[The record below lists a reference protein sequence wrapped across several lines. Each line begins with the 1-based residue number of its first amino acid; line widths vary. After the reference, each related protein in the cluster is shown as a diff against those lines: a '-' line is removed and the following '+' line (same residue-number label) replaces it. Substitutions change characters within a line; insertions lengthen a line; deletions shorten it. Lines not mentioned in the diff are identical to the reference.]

1 MDAKR
6 GDRSGSNYSNYESP
20 PVYNAEEIRP
30 HGGIKRFRSAG
41 YSNVKRTRLH
51 YSLDLICIHTVSTH
65 LCDCFFRYPTEMAS
79 PASAIGFEGFEKRLE
94 ISFSG
99 HGRQDLRSFSMAQ
112 LDTILRPAECTIVAA
127 LSNKFVD
134 SYILSESSLFIY
146 PHRIIIKTCGT
157 TRLLLSIPP
166 LLHLA
171 ADLSLSVASVRY
183 TRGGFRFPEAQ
194 PFPHRSFAEEVA
206 VLDRHFT
213 RLGCSSKAYSMSSSV
228 KSQQWHVYSATAAR
242 SDRPLYTLEMCMMG
256 LDRKRAAVFY
266 GKQHYTASEM
276 TIASGISDILPG
288 SQICEFQFDP
298 CGYSMNS
305 VEGAAIST
313 IHVTP
318 EDGFSYASFE
328 AMGYDTKVI
337 DLGRLITRVLACF
350 RPAEFSIAVE
360 TDGVGEGSPR
370 GAALDVSGYVSGERR
385 YKEMGRGS
393 VVYQSFKAC
402 DCESPTSILKNLWDV
417 MDPHRS
423 NL

>member
-1 MDAKR
+1 MTTSDTLP
-6 GDRSGSNYSNYESP
+6 E
-20 PVYNAEEIRP
+20 
-30 HGGIKRFRSAG
+30 
-41 YSNVKRTRLH
+41 RTRLH
-51 YSLDLICIHTVSTH
+51 YSLDLICIHTVSAH

-79 PASAIGFEGFEKRLE
+79 PVSAIGFEGFEKRLE

-99 HGRQDLRSFSMAQ
+99 HGRRQDLRSLSMAQ

-134 SYILSESSLFIY
+134 TYILSESSLFIY

-213 RLGCSSKAYSMSSSV
+213 RLGCSSKAYSMSSSL

-328 AMGYDTKVI
+328 AMGYDAEVI

-360 TDGVGEGSPR
+360 TDGVGEESPR

-385 YKEMGRGS
+385 FKEMGRGS

-402 DCESPTSILKNLWDV
+402 DCESPTSILKNLWDD